1 MERTIMD
8 FNTSKVIVPCSWCG
22 KLIERYR
29 SQLRV
34 SKHSYCSSA
43 CRSAS
48 ISKRTNPNGYT
59 RHAHLSEYNQENN
72 GSRMTPQV
80 RDKLRKSRLGKG
92 KQKSYP
98 KIYGR
103 HVHRQVA
110 EKMLGRALL
119 PGEVVHHIDGDK
131 QNFSPSNLQ
140 VLSSQAEHARLHAL
154 MKRGDAT

>member
-1 MERTIMD
+1 
-8 FNTSKVIVPCSWCG
+8 
-22 KLIERYR
+22 
-29 SQLRV
+29 
-34 SKHSYCSSA
+34 
-43 CRSAS
+43 
-48 ISKRTNPNGYT
+48 
-59 RHAHLSEYNQENN
+59 
-72 GSRMTPQV
+72 MTPQV

-92 KQKSYP
+92 EQKSYP

-140 VLSSQAEHARLHAL
+140 VLSSPAEHARLHAL
-154 MKRGDAT
+154 MKRGDTT